1 MNESWHI
8 PRASLAGSSGNHTS
22 SSSSS
27 NSSNKSHSN
36 PSTVSRNFKI
46 ANDSSSHH
54 NNYNNNN
61 NKKLSNIDRQRRADS
76 RLTTAATALTMQHGP
91 HRLDGRWRQSNHN
104 NNNVKV
110 NNTQHQQ
117 QQPKRGSHSSQGSSD
132 SNNSS
137 SQSISSGSLL
147 LTAANLERFAEIHK
161 KQNNHNNNNN
171 RQQFLNSNYN
181 TNLMLATMPSN
192 LTKDAVISIEQQQQ
206 QNLDFVKTK
215 DMDTVSMASS
225 THFTMVNGEGGPS
238 RKTSGGGICSR
249 GKQVT
254 VLITTMSLL
263 FLFVI
268 IGMVYAL
275 ELRARE
281 MPKS

>member
-8 PRASLAGSSGNHTS
+8 PRPSLTGSGSG
-22 SSSSS
+22 SSSS

-36 PSTVSRNFKI
+36 PSTVSRNFKTPI
-46 ANDSSSHH
+46 ANDSSS
-54 NNYNNNN
+54 YNKN
-61 NKKLSNIDRQRRADS
+61 KLSTSNNDRH
-76 RLTTAATALTMQHGP
+76 L
-91 HRLDGRWRQSNHN
+91 
-104 NNNVKV
+104 
-110 NNTQHQQ
+110 QHQQ
-117 QQPKRGSHSSQGSSD
+117 QRRTVMLHASAYNQIDGRRWRQPHQQQKQIITSVHTQNQKQPKRGSHSSQGSSD
-132 SNNSS
+132 SHNSS

-161 KQNNHNNNNN
+161 KQNHN
-171 RQQFLNSNYN
+171 QQAYLNSNYN
-181 TNLMLATMPSN
+181 TNLMLASSSLPSYKHQESITTTN
-192 LTKDAVISIEQQQQ
+192 KDAVISIDQQH
-206 QNLDFVKTK
+206 NFDFVQNTK
-215 DMDTVSMASS
+215 DVDTISMASS

>member
-8 PRASLAGSSGNHTS
+8 PRASLAGSSAAT
-22 SSSSS
+22 SSS

-46 ANDSSSHH
+46 ANDS
-54 NNYNNNN
+54 YDG
-61 NKKLSNIDRQRRADS
+61 KKQKLQNIDRHRRAEDS
-76 RLTTAATALTMQHGP
+76 KSMMLYHHGP
-91 HRLDGRWRQSNHN
+91 GTHHQHLQIHRQDGHWGSKTRTPTSR
-104 NNNVKV
+104 NNVSSS
-110 NNTQHQQ
+110 NTQP
-117 QQPKRGSHSSQGSSD
+117 PKRGSHSSQGSSD
-132 SNNSS
+132 SNNS

-161 KQNNHNNNNN
+161 KQNNYNNNNN
-171 RQQFLNSNYN
+171 NNNNHKAEYLNSNYN
-181 TNLMLATMPSN
+181 MNLMLASMPSRN
-192 LTKDAVISIEQQQQ
+192 LSKDAVISIEQ
-206 QNLDFVKTK
+206 NLDFVKTTK

-238 RKTSGGGICSR
+238 RKTTGGICSR

-254 VLITTMSLL
+254 VLITTMSLF
-263 FLFVI
+263 FLLVI

>member
-8 PRASLAGSSGNHTS
+8 PRASLTGSGSGAGSGNN
-22 SSSSS
+22 SS
-27 NSSNKSHSN
+27 NSSHKSHSN

-46 ANDSSSHH
+46 ANDSSSS
-54 NNYNNNN
+54 NNR
-61 NKKLSNIDRQRRADS
+61 KQIMNIDRHHHHHQQQQQQRRADWADAM
-76 RLTTAATALTMQHGP
+76 LHGTN
-91 HRLDGRWRQSNHN
+91 RVDGRWRQPPNRYVHN
-104 NNNVKV
+104 NNN
-110 NNTQHQQ
+110 QQQ

-132 SNNSS
+132 SHNSS
-137 SQSISSGSLL
+137 FQSISSGSLL

-161 KQNNHNNNNN
+161 KQNNTNNPN
-171 RQQFLNSNYN
+171 QGYLNSHYN
-181 TNLMLATMPSN
+181 TNLMLASSMPSSH
-192 LTKDAVISIEQQQQ
+192 LTTETKDAVISIDQ
-206 QNLDFVKTK
+206 QNFDLVKTK
-215 DMDTVSMASS
+215 DVDTISMASS

-238 RKTSGGGICSR
+238 RKTQSSGICSR

-263 FLFVI
+263 FLLVI